1 MNKRIL
7 FSALFSALSGAGA
20 AHADVFPHGAFS
32 DDARGT
38 TSASFLKSPA
48 SARLAA
54 LGSGGGA
61 LRAPDA
67 FFSDPAGTAYLPK
80 GSSALLLGYESLLE
94 DSGRTA
100 VAGLKSVGGGVLG
113 IGALYRYE
121 SGLKKYDD
129 LGVSGGG
136 FEAYDTALIGSYGKR
151 FGWVDAGLAV
161 KYIRSKIYDRSAGTA
176 AMDAGVL
183 IKDQMNSAA
192 EFAVFARNFGTPMK
206 LGSAAAPLPF
216 ELGAAMSLRYSKS
229 FILFLD
235 GRAPVDHAPYLILA
249 GEYGIPFAGASELFL
264 RCGANFKNY
273 TDLGFM
279 GAVSGGFG
287 LKLGN
292 AGLDY
297 AYVPYGDLGVTHRFT
312 LVWSFPAATP

>member
-1 MNKRIL
+1 VNKRIL
-7 FSALFSALSGAGA
+7 FFAIFSALCGAGA
-20 AHADVFPHGAFS
+20 ARAGIFPPGAFS

-38 TSASFLKSPA
+38 TAASFLKSPA
-48 SARLAA
+48 SARFAA

-129 LGVSGGG
+129 LGGAGGG
-136 FEAYDTALIGSYGKR
+136 FEAYDAALIGSCGRR
-151 FGWVDAGLAV
+151 FGWGDAGLAV
-161 KYIRSKIYDRSAGTA
+161 KYIRSKIYDRSAGTTA
-176 AMDAGVL
+176 LDLGVL
-183 IKDQMNSAA
+183 IKDRKNGVA
-192 EFAVFARNFGTPMK
+192 EFAFFARNFGPPLK
-206 LGSAAAPLPF
+206 LGSVAAPLPF

-229 FILFLD
+229 FMLFLD
-235 GRAPVDHAPYLILA
+235 GRAPVDHAPYLIMA
-249 GEYGIPFAGASELFL
+249 GEYGIPFAGVSELFL

-273 TDLGFM
+273 DDLGFM

-287 LKLGN
+287 LKLGD

-312 LVWSFPAATP
+312 LVWSFPPTTP

>member
-1 MNKRIL
+1 M
-7 FSALFSALSGAGA
+7 SALCGAGA
-20 AHADVFPHGAFS
+20 ARAGIFPHGAFS
-32 DDARGT
+32 DDARGS

-80 GSSALLLGYESLLE
+80 GSSAMLLGYESLLE

-121 SGLKKYDD
+121 SGLKKYDG
-129 LGVSGGG
+129 LGAAGGG
-136 FEAYDTALIGSYGKR
+136 FEAYDAALIGSCGKR
-151 FGWVDAGLAV
+151 FGWGDAGVAV
-161 KYIRSKIYDRSAGTA
+161 KYIRSKIYDRYAGTA
-176 AMDAGVL
+176 ALDLGVL
-183 IKDQMNSAA
+183 VKDRRNSAA
-192 EFAVFARNFGTPMK
+192 EFAFFARNFGPPMK

-216 ELGAAMSLRYSKS
+216 ELGAAMSMRYSKN

-235 GRAPVDHAPYLILA
+235 GRAPVDNAPYLVIA
-249 GEYGIPFAGASELFL
+249 GEYGVLFDGTSGLFL
-264 RCGANFKNY
+264 RGSANFKNY

-279 GAVSGGFG
+279 GTVSGGFG
-287 LKLGN
+287 VKLGN